1 MKHRILFQLL
11 VAFTAA
17 SSTAFAQDPAP
28 RPAPTVR
35 APVVAETAHVEAPH
49 APAAQPQLHAAE
61 APHLPTTVIA
71 KPLSPSSQRL
81 TRGTSATEL
90 AERSMRPLGQ
100 KPAPTASEP
109 PTEITL
115 HNTPATPAAPAT
127 FSLAKPQPQRTP
139 QQQVE
144 HESAFLKGLA
154 ARNSATQSEPRSLIV
169 SGAGPAGAYSALE
182 AYLNHSNVTV
192 TVIDKRSEHN
202 LPIVWNQRQGT
213 REEHARIDP
222 ILAKAVA
229 GVSGQIKS
237 VEFLTLDANGN
248 EVGSPII
255 RQPKGA
261 PVDVNGKTLSADALA
276 NAPSVFQ
283 TKSSNEMKVV
293 WARLDQLAKK
303 EADKAAATPGYK
315 PRLQLL
321 KDHEIDETPVEGD
334 KRRVIIKKTADM
346 WVNAA
351 GEQRPI
357 VKGQPMPAGF
367 SKRLVKTGDAI
378 DLGVPDLFL
387 VGEGAGSTTRKMIGG
402 FESLEVGPNTR
413 YIAGYVKG
421 ITLSSRPDPET
432 GLGGGKAG
440 VVRRSLRTENIEG
453 ADGTK
458 TAVAL
463 RAIAISPENL
473 KDIWALAEVDP
484 RLDFDKPESIK
495 AFFHKDMPKEEA
507 VKSYYAQHISKLT
520 GRGEDEIKNAMFDY
534 GPTPFVL
541 QSKITGAAPD
551 NAQNVQMIGD
561 AKANSHFLTSFGAVG
576 GSTNTPIALRQYYSD
591 LDNGLHPDLARAT
604 LAKRIDINAVAWVR
618 NGLKEFTGVGPV
630 NFGKAVA
637 DLVTARLGDQKFA
650 TSKYETKAT
659 DTADPT
665 ENGNR

>member
-11 VAFTAA
+11 VALTVA
-17 SSTAFAQDPAP
+17 SSTAYAAEPAP
-28 RPAPTVR
+28 PAPTVR
-35 APVVAETAHVEAPH
+35 APVTEPAHVVPH
-49 APAAQPQLHAAE
+49 ATATPSAKPAPLPAASA
-61 APHLPTTVIA
+61 
-71 KPLSPSSQRL
+71 RL
-81 TRGTSATEL
+81 TRGTSASEL
-90 AERSMRPLGQ
+90 AARTMRPLGE
-100 KPAPTASEP
+100 KPPVAPHETP
-109 PTEITL
+109 HEITL
-115 HNTPATPAAPAT
+115 HNAPPPVV
-127 FSLAKPQPQRTP
+127 SLAKPQAPKTP
-139 QQQVE
+139 QQQLE
-144 HESAFLKGLA
+144 HESAFLKGL
-154 ARNSATQSEPRSLIV
+154 SANTKALQSEPRSLVV

-192 TVIDKRSEHN
+192 TVIDKRGEHN

-229 GVSGQIKS
+229 GVSGEIKS

-248 EVGSPII
+248 EVGAPII
-255 RQPKGA
+255 RQPKQA
-261 PVDVNGKTLSADALA
+261 PVDVNGKTVGADALA

-283 TKSSNEMKVV
+283 TKAANEMKAV

-303 EADKAAATPGYK
+303 EADKAASTPGYK

-334 KRRVIIKKTADM
+334 KRRVVVKKTADM

-351 GEQRPI
+351 TGEQRAI
-357 VKGQPMPAGF
+357 VKGAPTPAGF
-367 SKRLVKTGDAI
+367 SKRLVKTGEAI

-387 VGEGAGSTTRKMIGG
+387 VAEGAGSSTRNMIGG
-402 FESLEVGPNTR
+402 FEWQEVGPNTR

-421 ITLSSRPDPET
+421 ITLSSRPDPDT

-463 RAIAISPENL
+463 RSIAISPENL

-541 QSKITGAAPD
+541 QSHITGPAPD
-551 NAQNVQMIGD
+551 NAQNVQVIGD

-576 GSTNTPIALRQYYSD
+576 GSTNTPIALRQYYAD
-591 LDNGLHPDLARAT
+591 LDNGLHPDIARAT
-604 LAKRIDINAVAWVR
+604 LAKRVDINAVAWVR

-637 DLVTARLGDQKFA
+637 DLVKAQLGDKTFTA
-650 TSKYETKAT
+650 STYEVKAT